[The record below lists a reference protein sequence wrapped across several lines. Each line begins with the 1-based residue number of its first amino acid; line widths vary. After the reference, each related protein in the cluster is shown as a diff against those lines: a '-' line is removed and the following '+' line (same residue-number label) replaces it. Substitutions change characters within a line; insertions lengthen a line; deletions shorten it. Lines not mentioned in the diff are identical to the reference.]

1 MIINFL
7 QILILFALK
16 SFVRLRPLTMIRC
29 NVVKSNRF
37 SDVLYLIKYQA
48 QVRQD
53 VCYQPTSKLMSD
65 FSGNSYFMA
74 WPVAMGEASISD
86 LSKV

>member
-1 MIINFL
+1 MLYNRH
-7 QILILFALK
+7 
-16 SFVRLRPLTMIRC
+16 V
-29 NVVKSNRF
+29 RF

-53 VCYQPTSKLMSD
+53 VCYQPTTKLMSD
-65 FSGNSYFMA
+65 FSVNSNLMA

>member
-1 MIINFL
+1 MLYNRH
-7 QILILFALK
+7 
-16 SFVRLRPLTMIRC
+16 V
-29 NVVKSNRF
+29 RF
-37 SDVLYLIKYQA
+37 SDFLYLIKYQA

-53 VCYQPTSKLMSD
+53 VCYQPTSILMSD
-65 FSGNSYFMA
+65 FSVNYNFMA